1 MPPEAKGPGR
11 LKAMAPLAHG
21 GHWSIT
27 LIYLAPFAVVGGW
40 IVRDK
45 VRQHRDGGASRTGEE
60 R

>member
-1 MPPEAKGPGR
+1 MS
-11 LKAMAPLAHG
+11 PLAHA

-45 VRQHRDGGASRTGEE
+45 LRRRGDGGPSRTGEE

>member
-1 MPPEAKGPGR
+1 
-11 LKAMAPLAHG
+11 MAPLAHG

-45 VRQHRDGGASRTGEE
+45 VRQRRDGGASRTGEE

>member
-1 MPPEAKGPGR
+1 MP
-11 LKAMAPLAHG
+11 LLAHS

-40 IVRDK
+40 MVRDK
-45 VRQHRDGGASRTGEE
+45 LRQRRDGGASRTGEE